1 MAKFRYRFQ
10 ALLDAFAGRERAAE
24 ALLAR
29 ALAARRAAQEVEV
42 RLEWRIGELRCARP
56 LAAQAWLPAELDR
69 AVAAFECRRA
79 EQRQTLAALDAR
91 VESARAEH
99 Q

>member
-56 LAAQAWLPAELDR
+56 LAAQA
-69 AVAAFECRRA
+69 
-79 EQRQTLAALDAR
+79 
-91 VESARAEH
+91 
-99 Q
+99 